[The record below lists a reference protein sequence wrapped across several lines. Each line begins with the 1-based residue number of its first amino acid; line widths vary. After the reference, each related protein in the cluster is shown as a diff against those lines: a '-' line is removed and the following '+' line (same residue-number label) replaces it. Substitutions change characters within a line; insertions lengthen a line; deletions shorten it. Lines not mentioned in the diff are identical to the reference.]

1 MDQKLAGIQS
11 PRLLTQSVED
21 LVGRPCLVW
30 MAPIVRKPLLGDLE
44 VSLRSRKVVWIFCNT
59 VPKRLQIAYLLGF
72 G

>member
-1 MDQKLAGIQS
+1 MDQKLAEVQS

-21 LVGRPCLVW
+21 LVGRPGLVW
-30 MAPIVRKPLLGDLE
+30 MAPIVRKPLLGDFK
-44 VSLRSRKVVWIFCNT
+44 VGLRNRKIVWIFRNT